1 MLFFIRPLFDDF
13 SWEILGHYA
22 TLESN
27 LPNGRYLPWWN
38 HGWIPDDKMAD
49 MFENFDLVLVSY

>member
-13 SWEILGHYA
+13 SWEILGNYA
-22 TLESN
+22 TLDPN
-27 LPNGRYLPWWN
+27 LPNTPNLPWWN
-38 HGWIPDDKMAD
+38 HIWIPDDNMAD